1 MKKWHHQKGMTA
13 IGWMLVLGL
22 IAFFT
27 LITLRMVPLYL
38 EFGKVASTLESLK
51 EQPNITRLTKS
62 EIIKIVRKRFD
73 VNDVDNVDPKLIK
86 ISKDKGVMKVG
97 INYERREHL
106 VGNVDIVA
114 IFDKHVEVVA
124 N

>member
-1 MKKWHHQKGMTA
+1 
-13 IGWMLVLGL
+13 
-22 IAFFT
+22 
-27 LITLRMVPLYL
+27 MVPLYL

-51 EQPNITRLTKS
+51 VQPNITQLTKS

-73 VNDVDNVDPKLIK
+73 INDVDSVDPKLIK

-114 IFDKHVEVVA
+114 IFDKHIEVAA